1 MSVYTVCN
9 SICIFRCITSM
20 KMFSNFFNPDSKN
33 FMERVFVNHHA
44 LCHDMLGKYFYDG
57 FITVSIASFFFYAPK
72 GTSGGILKSNRPSV
86 CPSVRP
92 SVRLLQIV
100 SQRYLKNY

>member
-33 FMERVFVNHHA
+33 FMEQVFVNHNA

-57 FITVSIASFFFYAPK
+57 FITVSIASFFYPLK
-72 GTSGGILKSNRPSV
+72 DQVPVSLNIIILLHSEWPNLYGV
-86 CPSVRP
+86 
-92 SVRLLQIV
+92 Q
-100 SQRYLKNY
+100 